1 MQNKSEEISQYF
13 GISHDHITRRKS
25 KQVSEALSV
34 LMVENP
40 RPEPAMVKIPLLLKA
55 KYSMEEDEGNTKHDQ
70 ITRRKSKQVSEALSV
85 LMEEN
90 PCPEPA
96 MIKVPPL
103 LKSKH
108 SMEEEEDNIYHA
120 L

>member
-1 MQNKSEEISQYF
+1 MQNKPEELSQYENF
-13 GISHDHITRRKS
+13 GISYD
-25 KQVSEALSV
+25 
-34 LMVENP
+34 N
-40 RPEPAMVKIPLLLKA
+40 
-55 KYSMEEDEGNTKHDQ
+55 

-96 MIKVPPL
+96 MVKVPPL

-108 SMEEEEDNIYHA
+108 SMEGEEEDNIYIA

>member
-1 MQNKSEEISQYF
+1 MKKRNLSISQYF
-13 GISHDHITRRKS
+13 GIS
-25 KQVSEALSV
+25 
-34 LMVENP
+34 
-40 RPEPAMVKIPLLLKA
+40 
-55 KYSMEEDEGNTKHDQ
+55 HDQ

>member
-13 GISHDHITRRKS
+13 GISHDQITRRKS

-40 RPEPAMVKIPLLLKA
+40 RPEPAMAKI
-55 KYSMEEDEGNTKHDQ
+55 
-70 ITRRKSKQVSEALSV
+70 
-85 LMEEN
+85 
-90 PCPEPA
+90 
-96 MIKVPPL
+96 PPL

-108 SMEEEEDNIYHA
+108 SMEEKEENTNNA